1 MEQCMSYSVLH
12 NVFLLVK
19 QALLA
24 LATVKPA
31 PCLFCNYVRR
41 KLQLQEI
48 DPQFLQPVMLFKGN
62 GTAHKL

>member
-48 DPQFLQPVMLFKGN
+48 DP
-62 GTAHKL
+62 